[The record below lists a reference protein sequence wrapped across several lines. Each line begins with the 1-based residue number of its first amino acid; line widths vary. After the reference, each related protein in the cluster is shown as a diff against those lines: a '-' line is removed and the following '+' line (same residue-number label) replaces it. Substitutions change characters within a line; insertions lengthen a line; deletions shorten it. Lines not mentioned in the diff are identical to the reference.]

1 MPTAIVKLR
10 ERTNRVL
17 NMVKAKY
24 DLKDKST
31 AIDKMAQ
38 EYEENLLEPQLR
50 PEYVEKLKRIEKQK
64 SIPIK
69 DVDSYFD
76 GLEER

>member
-1 MPTAIVKLR
+1 M
-10 ERTNRVL
+10 
-17 NMVKAKY
+17 
-24 DLKDKST
+24 
-31 AIDKMAQ
+31 Q
-38 EYEENLLEPQLR
+38 EYNKNMLEPQLR

-76 GLEER
+76 GLE